1 MERLRQLGDRVGALF
16 RPDLGDPIRVGD
28 PSDGGSDG
36 GVLDTEPNGPF
47 GPPPREDDRRPV
59 ETVPRPLTLEPDP
72 NLVKPLLTHE
82 LIVIACVAPCNV
94 MEPEGQE

>member
-28 PSDGGSDG
+28 PSDG

-82 LIVIACVAPCNV
+82 LIVVVRVAPCNV
-94 MEPEGQE
+94 IEPEG